1 MCSSLCYV
9 AATWC
14 MLTWYSDGRDDVA
27 RSVTEGIGGG
37 GYVQMVAPSG
47 LRLGDRKGNNGV
59 GTVAIDGSA
68 ELIPTSMHTL
78 DEWGASGSDSI

>member
-1 MCSSLCYV
+1 M
-9 AATWC
+9 
-14 MLTWYSDGRDDVA
+14 
-27 RSVTEGIGGG
+27 GGG

-78 DEWGASGSDSI
+78 DEWK